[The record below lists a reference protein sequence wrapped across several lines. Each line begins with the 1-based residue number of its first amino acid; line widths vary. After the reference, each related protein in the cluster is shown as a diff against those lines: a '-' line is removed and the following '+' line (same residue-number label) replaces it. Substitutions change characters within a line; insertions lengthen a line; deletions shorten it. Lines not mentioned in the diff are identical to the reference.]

1 MRISDWSS
9 DVCSSDL
16 CVTRHGITAEQKGP
30 YFDYS
35 LARISREWLA
45 NDIAKLGLSPAV
57 VDKALDFGPT
67 GANPDLS
74 TEMTEEQIMKIVQA
88 YVETGIDIDKLDRKS
103 TRLNSS
109 H

>member
-1 MRISDWSS
+1 M
-9 DVCSSDL
+9 
-16 CVTRHGITAEQKGP
+16 
-30 YFDYS
+30 
-35 LARISREWLA
+35 SREWLA

-88 YVETGIDIDKLDRKS
+88 NVETGIDIDKLDGAVWEKVGAYAAATSIYWNKRRS
-103 TRLNSS
+103 EEHTSELQSLMRNS
-109 H
+109 